1 MKYTT
6 YKDSHKSPLKKLGLR
21 YIASI
26 ALSGGIGVLTGSLI
40 RYAEKQLRI
49 EASPYSLFLLLL
61 GWCLESE
68 LREEMV
74 IALEKDYI
82 GYKKGLMLRTAQ
94 LASWIAYLSD
104 YME

>member
-1 MKYTT
+1 M
-6 YKDSHKSPLKKLGLR
+6 YKESRKSPLKKFGLR
-21 YIASI
+21 YFASFV
-26 ALSGGIGVLTGSLI
+26 LSGGIGAITGSLI
-40 RYAEKQLRI
+40 RYAEKQLII

-68 LREEMV
+68 LREDIV

-82 GYKKGLMLRTAQ
+82 GYKKGLMLKTAQ

-104 YME
+104 YIE